1 MAATYAAQYFLVVV
15 FLVTGV
21 LLMVSPVALGSPG
34 EKVMIGGAINASKCT
49 FNTQDVT
56 LQYTSVQNVTL
67 SKSGVLLENVTLF
80 FTLEGDNILKE
91 VPNITLTPG
100 SDNQSFAVTLEP
112 SGVGHTTLVVNAT
125 PPNMTDVSSAFLRV
139 FVSHSKELDYFSDV
153 VGWVYFV
160 AWSVSFYPQTYSNW
174 RRRSVIG
181 FHFDFLSLNVV
192 GFFMYSVFN
201 ICLYWSPIIQSQY
214 FHRHP
219 YGVNPVQLNDV
230 IFSIHAFAACMIQVF
245 QCCMYER
252 GDQHVSKT
260 AKVILGAIAL
270 VTGVMVVLGAAV
282 VVQWLDFLYYVS
294 YVKLFIT
301 LIKYIPQ
308 AYYNYQRKS
317 TSGWSIGN
325 ILLDFTG
332 GTLSIAQMFI
342 LAYNYHDWSSI
353 FGDPTKF
360 GLGLFSVVFDI
371 FFMIQHYVLYRGN
384 GDGSGYHGNLLASPQ
399 LTHSSSLTESV
410 SSVDYGATGS
420 IH

>member
-1 MAATYAAQYFLVVV
+1 MR
-15 FLVTGV
+15 
-21 LLMVSPVALGSPG
+21 SPVALG
-34 EKVMIGGAINASKCT
+34 ASQSERETFTCT
-49 FNTQDVT
+49 FTARDVT
-56 LQYTSVQNVTL
+56 LQYQSSENISLLVTGSRDEDVEL
-67 SKSGVLLENVTLF
+67 QFNYD
-80 FTLEGDNILKE
+80 GDDILDHL
-91 VPNITLTPG
+91 PDISLTPG
-100 SDNQSFAVTLEP
+100 SENLTFPLTLT
-112 SGVGHTTLVVNAT
+112 SVGVGHTTLVVNAT
-125 PPNMTDVSSAFLRV
+125 PPNMTDVSETFVRV
-139 FVSHSKELDYFSDV
+139 SVSHSKGLDYFSDV

-201 ICLYWSPIIQSQY
+201 ICLYWSPAIKIQY
-214 FHRHP
+214 FSRHP

-230 IFSIHAFAACMIQVF
+230 IFSIHAFAACLIQVA
-245 QCCMYER
+245 QCCVYER
-252 GDQHVSKT
+252 GDQQVSRT
-260 AKVILGAIAL
+260 AKGILGAIGVL
-270 VTGVMVVLGAAV
+270 SSVMVVLSAAV
-282 VVQWLDFLYYVS
+282 VLQWLDFLYYVS

-308 AYYNYQRKS
+308 AYYNYRRKS

-342 LAYNYHDWSSI
+342 LAYNYEDWGSI

-360 GLGLFSVVFDI
+360 GLGLFSVIFDI
-371 FFMIQHYVLYRGN
+371 FFMVQHYILYRGN
-384 GDGSGYHGNLLASPQ
+384 RDGTGYYGNLLASPQ

-410 SSVDYGATGS
+410 SSVDYGATGTT
-420 IH
+420 H

>member
-1 MAATYAAQYFLVVV
+1 MAATFAAQHFLVVV
-15 FLVTGV
+15 FLTGV
-21 LLMVSPVALGSPG
+21 LLGSPVALGSPG
-34 EKVMIGGAINASKCT
+34 EAVMNEVAINGSKCT
-49 FNTQDVT
+49 FNTQDVS
-56 LQYTSVQNVTL
+56 LQYT
-67 SKSGVLLENVTLF
+67 GVENVTLF
-80 FTLEGDNILKE
+80 ERGVLVEDVTLSFYLDGDDILDE
-91 VPNITLTPG
+91 VPDILLTRG
-100 SDNQSFAVTLEP
+100 SDNHSFTITLEP
-112 SGVGHTTLVVNAT
+112 SGVGHTSLVVNAT
-125 PPNMTDVSSAFLRV
+125 PPNMTDISSAYVRV
-139 FVSHSKELDYFSDV
+139 AISHSKGLDYFSDV

-174 RRRSVIG
+174 KRRSVIG

-192 GFFMYSVFN
+192 GFFMYSIFN
-201 ICLYWSPIIQSQY
+201 ICLYWSPVIQSQY
-214 FHRHP
+214 FNRHR
-219 YGVNPVQLNDV
+219 YGIIPVQLNDV
-230 IFSIHAFAACMIQVF
+230 IFAVHAFVACMIQVF
-245 QCCMYER
+245 QCCVYER
-252 GDQHVSKT
+252 GDQQVSKT
-260 AKVILGAIAL
+260 AKAILGLIAL
-270 VTGVMVVLGAAV
+270 VTAVMVVLGAAA

-301 LIKYIPQ
+301 LIKYMPQ

-360 GLGLFSVVFDI
+360 GLGLFSVVFDV

-410 SSVDYGATGS
+410 SSVDYGATGNV
-420 IH
+420 H